1 MYARLAKWEGAD
13 ADTLRRST
21 EEMKARA
28 GEGPPP
34 GVPAKG
40 FMMLIDPDSGRSMAI
55 ALFETEDDMRTG
67 DEALNAMN
75 PGAGGGTVAGRR
87 TSVEM
92 YEVAIDVRV

>member
-1 MYARLAKWEGAD
+1 MYARLAKWEGAE

-28 GEGPPP
+28 SEGPPP

-40 FMMLIDPDSGRSMAI
+40 FMMLIDPDSGRSMALV
-55 ALFETEDDMRTG
+55 LFETEEDMRKG
-67 DEALNAMN
+67 DEALNAMS
-75 PGAGGGTVAGRR
+75 PTTTGPAAGQR

-92 YEVAIDVRV
+92 YEVAIDIRL